1 MTIAERESRNSE
13 MVSDLMGAIDRH
25 KMTADAATDAYSL
38 QPAPI
43 SSAPAPARFKRKYRR
58 VDGGRGAPELFQR
71 RSGEDTHLIRRG
83 SYESHSVF
91 LRWGSVNLFK
101 SAAFMQLISARKN

>member
-13 MVSDLMGAIDRH
+13 MVSDLIGAMDRQ

-43 SSAPAPARFKRKYRR
+43 SSAPARFKRKYRR
-58 VDGGRGAPELFQR
+58 STAAAVAARQSGFRHGAERILISF
-71 RSGEDTHLIRRG
+71 GEDRANPILCSSEMG
-83 SYESHSVF
+83 QCESF
-91 LRWGSVNLFK
+91 
-101 SAAFMQLISARKN
+101 